1 MRRGDTLPLY
11 ISPFGCLVSCGW
23 SFNWIS
29 FYLNRHNHH
38 RHRHPSAQARMTLSE
53 LPINLSRKKYRSP
66 PLSPPPSSSLL
77 TTASPSS
84 MKTKNTMPSSNHHR
98 NIFFLAPNMAERFC
112 RRTRFMNM
120 FKNSKRNQVYMSIHI
135 YIYISMSIHEEKK
148 AETEKK
154 AKERWLW
161 LNVKY

>member
-38 RHRHPSAQARMTLSE
+38 RHRHPSAQAGMTLSE

-84 MKTKNTMPSSNHHR
+84 MKTKNTMPSYNHHR
-98 NIFFLAPNMAERFC
+98 NIFFLPRIWQNGSAAEPDLWICLKTVKEIKCTWVYIHTYTYLWVNMKKRKQKLER
-112 RRTRFMNM
+112 
-120 FKNSKRNQVYMSIHI
+120 KRKSDDFD
-135 YIYISMSIHEEKK
+135 
-148 AETEKK
+148 
-154 AKERWLW
+154 
-161 LNVKY
+161 